1 MEASM
6 SLKNRTA
13 HIWWLVLGALAS
25 ATSLSS
31 CRGVDRKPVLNSPV
45 DEKTAIR
52 FFYHDEEEY
61 YHFPLIFRAVK
72 QLDPRIN
79 TAPMTVEGRTA
90 YVPLVEMQRLIQAL
104 SHSDLSWQES
114 QKTEALGGFRQLRWS
129 DSMEILIVCS
139 KGTAR
144 ANLDPKKIC
153 ETLKPLDSALKT
165 PRALW
170 EFQLFRQGYDCK
182 VPGFNFEAYPD
193 HSH

>member
-1 MEASM
+1 M

-13 HIWWLVLGALAS
+13 HTWWLVLGALAS
-25 ATSLSS
+25 ATLLSP
-31 CRGVDRKPVLNSPV
+31 RQGVHRKPVLNAPV
-45 DEKTAIR
+45 DENTAIR
-52 FFYHDEEEY
+52 FFYHNEEEY
-61 YHFPLIFRAVK
+61 YHFPLIFREVK

-90 YVPLVEMQRLIQAL
+90 YVPLAEIERLIQAL
-104 SHSDLSWQES
+104 SRSDLSWQES
-114 QKTEALGGFRQLRWS
+114 QKIEALGGFRQLRWS
-129 DSMEILIVCS
+129 DRMEILIVCS